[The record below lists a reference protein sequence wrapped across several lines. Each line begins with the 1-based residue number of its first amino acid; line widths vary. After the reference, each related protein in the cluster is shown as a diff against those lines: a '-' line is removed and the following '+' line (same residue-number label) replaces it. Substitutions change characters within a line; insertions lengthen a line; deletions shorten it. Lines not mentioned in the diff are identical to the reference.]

1 MTSKLISLAA
11 LALAASV
18 LPAGAAT
25 ILLNT
30 PSSPAVGSSFDVT
43 VRLTGV
49 FTTHPGDALAA
60 FGFNVVIGNPSRVSY
75 TGETIGALF
84 TDVSGVFGPSPQ
96 VAGFATAG
104 FLQAGDFTEPLTL
117 ATLHFRANAL
127 GLSTIGIA
135 TDLTDPNQGLLY
147 LTASADS
154 LNASSSANVTAAVP
168 EPDTTIFV
176 GLGLA
181 SLLLYRRRPE
191 RSLNC

>member
-11 LALAASV
+11 LALATYA

-30 PSSPAVGSSFDVT
+30 PSSPALGSSFDVT

-60 FGFNVVIGNPSRVSY
+60 FGFNIVIGNPSRVSY
-75 TGETIGALF
+75 TGETIGTFF
-84 TDVSGVFGPSPQ
+84 TDVSGVFGASPQ

-117 ATLHFRANAL
+117 AILHFRANAL
-127 GLSTIGIA
+127 GVSTIGIA

-147 LTASADS
+147 LTASADP

-168 EPDTTIFV
+168 EPQTTIFI

-181 SLLLYRRRPE
+181 SLLLNRRRPN
-191 RSLNC
+191 RSLNR